1 MYVHEAGDS
10 SISSRDLFDT
20 PVDLSKRLL
29 AHAKK
34 VTKNFREVVVY
45 FVVYNVY
52 LRSWWVGH
60 TECTFS
66 YRFTPCVYT
75 IEYIILTFTSDLRP
89 KITWGFPPP
98 PVCLI
103 MEPEDDEKT
112 NATTNHPEKSP
123 VWKPCTF
130 RYFFMKGKT
139 MQVLQHFRIGYFKED
154 KHKEILKS
162 FFSKLTSLVLNH
174 EKSTH

>member
-98 PVCLI
+98 PRLFNNGTWRWWENQCYHQSSREISGL
-103 MEPEDDEKT
+103 
-112 NATTNHPEKSP
+112 
-123 VWKPCTF
+123 
-130 RYFFMKGKT
+130 KT
-139 MQVLQHFRIGYFKED
+139 MYLQIFFYERKNHASSSTLQDRI
-154 KHKEILKS
+154 L
-162 FFSKLTSLVLNH
+162 
-174 EKSTH
+174 